1 MTKRETDVDR
11 ERETD
16 RDRDRDR
23 EKKKSDKAI
32 NVHSAKFRSVQRS
45 YI

>member
-1 MTKRETDVDR
+1 MTKRETDVDT
-11 ERETD
+11 ERET
-16 RDRDRDR
+16 DRDRDR